1 MTVSQNARNRRNGA
15 KFESDVTAY
24 VRSRGLEAERL
35 RTSGKLDEGDLTIR
49 DKVGVAAVC
58 ELKSGKN
65 LSVRRW
71 WEEEAIPEAKNYAS
85 RRALLEPPQPALI
98 MKSHNQSIGKSLVV
112 ISLDQYLAL
121 LGGSA

>member
-1 MTVSQNARNRRNGA
+1 MSQNARNRRNGA
-15 KFESDVTAY
+15 AFESAVTNY
-24 VRSRGLEAERL
+24 VRSKGLEAERL

-58 ELKSGKN
+58 ELKAGKN

-71 WEEEAIPEAKNYAS
+71 WEEEAIPEAKNFAS
-85 RRALLEPPQPALI
+85 RRSLLEPPHPALI

-112 ISLDQYLAL
+112 ISLDQYLEL
-121 LGGSA
+121 LGGAS